1 MTMGAGPL
9 QFETDVL
16 TLVRSL
22 PELRAADVAN
32 ADYTDVTDAEAEIAR
47 PLVVVIGESG
57 TETPRTVPYRPHQGT
72 WSVLCHIFFANDDK
86 ADWES
91 RYHALVSSVYE
102 ALSQPGVLLARG
114 RPIVRV
120 SLDGQPAI
128 RRRQNGLPART
139 RRTIRLVAEEW

>member
-1 MTMGAGPL
+1 MGGGPL
-9 QFETDVL
+9 QFEADVL

-22 PELRAADVAN
+22 PALRSADVAD
-32 ADYTDVTDAEAEIAR
+32 ADYTDVTDAECQADR
-47 PLVVVIGESG
+47 PLAIVIGDAG

-72 WSVLCHIFFANDDK
+72 WSVAVSIYYPNDDK
-86 ADWES
+86 ADWEA
-91 RYHALVSSVYE
+91 RYRALITSVYE
-102 ALSQPGVLLARG
+102 ALSQPGVLLAQG

-120 SLDGQPAI
+120 SLDAQPAI

>member
-1 MTMGAGPL
+1 MGAGPL

-72 WSVLCHIFFANDDK
+72 WTVAVHLFYPNDDK
-86 ADWES
+86 ADWEA
-91 RYHALVSSVYE
+91 RYRGLVDAVYT
-102 ALSQPGVLLARG
+102 ALSQPGALLAQG

-120 SLDGQPAI
+120 SIDGQPPI

-139 RRTIRLVAEEW
+139 RRTLRLVAEEW